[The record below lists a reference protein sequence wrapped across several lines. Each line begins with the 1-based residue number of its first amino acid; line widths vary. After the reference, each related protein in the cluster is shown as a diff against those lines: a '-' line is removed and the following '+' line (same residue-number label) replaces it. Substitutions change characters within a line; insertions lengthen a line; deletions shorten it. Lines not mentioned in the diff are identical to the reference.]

1 MARLSDEFIS
11 EIKYRNDLGELAGS
25 YMQLKRRG
33 RNLVGLCP
41 FHGEKTPSFN
51 IYTENGSFYCFGCG
65 AGGDIITF
73 VMKIENLDYME
84 AVKFLAQRAG
94 MAMPEDDY
102 DDSMGKLRTRIY
114 EANREAARFYY
125 GKLTSKEGASA
136 LSYLKGRCL
145 ADSTIRHFGLGF
157 APDERFSLGNHLR
170 SRGFSEAEMIAA
182 NLVFKSRSGNS
193 VLDRFYNRVMFPIID
208 VRGNVIAFGGR
219 IMSDQKPKYLNTS
232 DTFVFNKSQN
242 LFSLNN
248 AKNSKSDE
256 LILCEGYMDVI
267 ALNQA
272 GFTNA
277 VATLGTAL
285 TADQAALMKRYCK
298 EVIVCYDADEA
309 GQKATARAIDILRRT
324 GLSVKIV
331 TVPDGKDPDEFIKR
345 HGDKGHAA
353 FKNLLDNSGNDMDYR
368 LYKLRSGFDMESPQG
383 KLSYLNEGVKLLA
396 ELDNPM
402 EREIYASRLSDET
415 GVAKPSIMEQFN
427 RLVKQKAR
435 SRRREEESR
444 IRTQLSARD
453 DKINPQH
460 AANLRAASAEE
471 NLLAYLV
478 NNPDKL
484 TYIHEKLRPE
494 DFSTDFNRKLYEYF
508 SRKISANVDPLTSI
522 SADFTPDE
530 QSKIIRIVNSY
541 SGQDRTV
548 QALDEYIG
556 VILDEASKPT
566 DSEIRNSTPDEL
578 LSILSK
584 MKENKK

>member
-136 LSYLKGRCL
+136 LSYLKGRGL

-309 GQKATARAIDILRRT
+309 GQKATARAIDILRRA

-415 GVAKPSIMEQFN
+415 GVAKPSIMEQVN

-484 TYIHEKLRPE
+484 TYIHERLRPE
-494 DFSTDFNRKLYEYF
+494 DFFTDFNRKLYEYF

-541 SGQDRTV
+541 TGQDRTV

>member
-1 MARLSDEFIS
+1 
-11 EIKYRNDLGELAGS
+11 
-25 YMQLKRRG
+25 
-33 RNLVGLCP
+33 
-41 FHGEKTPSFN
+41 
-51 IYTENGSFYCFGCG
+51 
-65 AGGDIITF
+65 
-73 VMKIENLDYME
+73 
-84 AVKFLAQRAG
+84 
-94 MAMPEDDY
+94 MPEDDY

-136 LSYLKGRCL
+136 LSYLKGRGL

-232 DTFVFNKSQN
+232 DTLVFNKSQN

-309 GQKATARAIDILRRT
+309 GQKATARAIDILRRA
-324 GLSVKIV
+324 GLSVKVV

-415 GVAKPSIMEQFN
+415 GVAKPSIMEQVN

-578 LSILSK
+578 LSIFSK

>member
-136 LSYLKGRCL
+136 LSYLKGRGL

-170 SRGFSEAEMIAA
+170 SRGFSEAEIIAA

-232 DTFVFNKSQN
+232 DTLVFNKSQN

-277 VATLGTAL
+277 IATLGTAL

-309 GQKATARAIDILRRT
+309 GQKATARAIDILRRA

-368 LYKLRSGFDMESPQG
+368 LYKLRSGFDMESTQG

-415 GVAKPSIMEQFN
+415 GVAKPSIMEQVN

-578 LSILSK
+578 LLILSK